1 MKANPSDSRDKVLQD
16 LLDKDALRD
25 IALRY
30 SRAIDRMDLELL
42 KTVYHPD
49 AIDDHGVWFN
59 GPASE
64 FIAQLPKINDRLE
77 ALHHSIT
84 NSFYRIDGD
93 RADGELYFNAYQR
106 TKPPESLHIT
116 VRGRY
121 LDNYERRD
129 GVWRIA
135 YRRLVWDSMETL
147 PVADADVNGFAKMGS
162 IGSFENDR
170 SYEALRLLPRGK

>member
-1 MKANPSDSRDKVLQD
+1 MARSGDSRDSALQD
-16 LLDKDALRD
+16 LLDKEALRD

-30 SRAIDRMDLELL
+30 SRAIDRMDLDLL

-49 AIDDHGVWFN
+49 ATDDHGVWFN
-59 GPASE
+59 GSASQ
-64 FIAQLPKINDRLE
+64 FIAQLPEINARLE

-93 RADGELYFNAYQR
+93 RADGELYFDAYQR
-106 TKPPESLHIT
+106 TKPPESLHIL

-121 LDNYERRD
+121 LDNYERRG

-135 YRRLVWDSMETL
+135 HRRLVWDSMETT
-147 PVADADVNGFAKMGS
+147 PVSAADAKQFSAMGR
-162 IGSFENDR
+162 IGSFEDDR
-170 SYEALRLLPRGK
+170 SYEALRLFPRGH